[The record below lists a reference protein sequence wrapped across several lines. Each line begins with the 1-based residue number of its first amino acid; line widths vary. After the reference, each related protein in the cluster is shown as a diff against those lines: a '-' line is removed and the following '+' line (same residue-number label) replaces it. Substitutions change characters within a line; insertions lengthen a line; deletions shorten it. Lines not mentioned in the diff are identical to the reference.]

1 MATESFGKTV
11 YMDNDFADRF
21 LAQLERVNKNPP
33 PLREN
38 KIKWLTQA
46 EEEELTKEIKEA
58 YGK

>member
-11 YMDNDFADRF
+11 YMDNDFADKF
-21 LAQLERVNKNPP
+21 LAQLERVNNNPP
-33 PLREN
+33 PPRKS

-58 YGK
+58 YKT